1 MEFISMLFKF
11 DVVMKKIFIIYNII
25 FLFFG
30 NGLLSQINHH
40 HHHHHHDHTVEFHE
54 CDECLS
60 INNDENF
67 IDYPK
72 NTFLKENINQYVLP
86 VFNTISFNSKRKYQ
100 SRAPPKS

>member
-1 MEFISMLFKF
+1 MLFKF

-40 HHHHHHDHTVEFHE
+40 HHHHHHNDHTVEFHE

-100 SRAPPKS
+100 SRAPPIS

>member
-1 MEFISMLFKF
+1 MKFISMLFKF

-40 HHHHHHDHTVEFHE
+40 HHHHHNDHTVEFHE

-100 SRAPPKS
+100 SRAPPIS

>member
-1 MEFISMLFKF
+1 MLFKF

-40 HHHHHHDHTVEFHE
+40 HHHHHHDHNVEFHE

-60 INNDENF
+60 INNDESF